1 MFLVQCRECG
11 IMYDHMERL
20 AKRGNDNGFCAS
32 WCEHEYCRRICDVS
46 RGSTALQSIDQFIGE
61 NHEGLSV
68 PMTTLNQAI
77 SNLIEGNGKAIK
89 GLTSR
94 VVKAIDRHV
103 VTNDEQVDSALTT
116 LLQGID
122 AWLSSQE
129 YALTLMSSKGGLLE
143 IGEPLAAVLAED
155 AAQGKQLA
163 YQGTL
168 VLSIREAEGKIDELI
183 EVLREIR
190 DRMPGQPVQSAWRN
204 AGTR

>member
-1 MFLVQCRECG
+1 M
-11 IMYDHMERL
+11 
-20 AKRGNDNGFCAS
+20 GFARHGAS
-32 WCEHEYCRRICDVS
+32 MNTADGFAMS
-46 RGSTALQSIDQFIGE
+46 AAASAALQSIDQFIGE

-190 DRMPGQPVQSAWRN
+190 DRMPGQPVQWPGETPALGEDDVIEPTDQDDLAYDPAPVGPW
-204 AGTR
+204 